1 MSIMSKEFEKQGKPT
16 SDAALI
22 LLSLE
27 GLLRGTPFEL
37 SLLFPQEE
45 DYRQLA
51 DELEENPPPDLTP
64 EGLSMV
70 LQILRGEGNEA
81 KFIL

>member
-1 MSIMSKEFEKQGKPT
+1 MSEKPT
-16 SDAALI
+16 PKATLT

-27 GLLRGTPFEL
+27 GLLSGI
-37 SLLFPQEE
+37 SFPSEE
-45 DYRQLA
+45 ECRQLA

-70 LQILRGEGNEA
+70 LQILRGEGGEA
-81 KFIL
+81 RFAPSENRDDKL

>member
-1 MSIMSKEFEKQGKPT
+1 MSEEFEKQGKPT

-51 DELEENPPPDLTP
+51 DELQKNPPSELTP

>member
-1 MSIMSKEFEKQGKPT
+1 MPEKHTPK
-16 SDAALI
+16 AALT

-27 GLLRGTPFEL
+27 GLLSGF
-37 SLLFPQEE
+37 SFPSEE
-45 DYRQLA
+45 EYHQLA

-70 LQILRGEGNEA
+70 LQILRGEGDEA

>member
-1 MSIMSKEFEKQGKPT
+1 MSEKLSTKGAT
-16 SDAALI
+16 T
-22 LLSLE
+22 LLSLK

-64 EGLSMV
+64 DGLSLV
-70 LQILRGEGNEA
+70 LQILRGEEGEA
-81 KFIL
+81 ENRADKI

>member
-1 MSIMSKEFEKQGKPT
+1 MTEKLTTK
-16 SDAALI
+16 AALT

-27 GLLRGTPFEL
+27 ALFSGFSFPSEEEYRLLV
-37 SLLFPQEE
+37 
-45 DYRQLA
+45 
-51 DELEENPPPDLTP
+51 DELEESPPPDLTP

-70 LQILRGEGNEA
+70 LQILRGEGDEA